1 MAESKKDILKMAM
14 IFTQE
19 GRWDKAISEYKK
31 LLTLDPTD
39 YNIHNML
46 GDVFAKKEDDTLAY
60 ESYITSAEAYAKQG
74 LADKASVIYK
84 KIGKLNIDKLS
95 ETDRQKA
102 MLIKRNSVAEKFIED
117 GQVDKAIGEY
127 KEILKINPANFDTY
141 QKLGEL
147 FSQTGDQKEALNY
160 YRKIVDVYFKNRL
173 YKKALPIYQK
183 ILELQPDSIVTREKI
198 AEIYEREE
206 NESEAKREY
215 LNLAEYYWSQHDIEK
230 TDYFAQ
236 KAIDFKSIEAHY
248 FKGVTLLEKKD
259 YAEAKKELEMLL
271 KFKANHTA
279 ALFSL
284 AEINMETG
292 QVDEA
297 IKTLEK
303 AAKADPDN
311 TDGFLLLGEVLTK
324 KGMKKEASLKYLM
337 AINTFARKNEK
348 EKAEMLALKVLE
360 QDPDN
365 IDLLLKI
372 AELASQ
378 TGKKKDAADAYI
390 KISDIY
396 NKEGNT
402 EKAQENYKLAQEMD
416 PAHPKIVAAAK
427 NLGAAQVKKYEAK
440 PDRMPTFAADEDVI
454 EQPPQ
459 KNEPAKQD
467 IFSRPAPKIQMGY
480 FNDAFEQAPAA
491 KGSNPFLRPEPVSQP
506 EHIIEL
512 SELGDMLVD
521 KPVKAD
527 TIKQDVIPKKDAVP
541 EARQQEFGQQTRED
555 VPSLIAMADSLVLSG
570 SFDEAIEMYQKGLS
584 LDPGNASIKDK
595 LNRAYSRYA
604 GVPLPDPAEK
614 RKAEEA
620 AARKAQEE
628 ERRKNEEE
636 DKRKR
641 LETAK
646 LKAEQENKKKEEQ
659 AKEAQLNEART
670 KEAADREL
678 QAKEAQ
684 RKKEEEQAGKR
695 QNEEKR
701 KREEELSK
709 KRAEEKKKAP
719 APEPEEIIEEPEIS
733 DDFAT
738 VTTAEIFMK
747 QGLLTEAE
755 KILKR
760 ILTKDTENMEAK
772 IRLDELKKL
781 MADMQQEETKPEK
794 EPDKG
799 PKGSK
804 VSYI

>member
-1 MAESKKDILKMAM
+1 
-14 IFTQE
+14 
-19 GRWDKAISEYKK
+19 
-31 LLTLDPTD
+31 
-39 YNIHNML
+39 
-46 GDVFAKKEDDTLAY
+46 
-60 ESYITSAEAYAKQG
+60 
-74 LADKASVIYK
+74 
-84 KIGKLNIDKLS
+84 
-95 ETDRQKA
+95 
-102 MLIKRNSVAEKFIED
+102 
-117 GQVDKAIGEY
+117 
-127 KEILKINPANFDTY
+127 
-141 QKLGEL
+141 
-147 FSQTGDQKEALNY
+147 
-160 YRKIVDVYFKNRL
+160 
-173 YKKALPIYQK
+173 
-183 ILELQPDSIVTREKI
+183 
-198 AEIYEREE
+198 
-206 NESEAKREY
+206 
-215 LNLAEYYWSQHDIEK
+215 
-230 TDYFAQ
+230 
-236 KAIDFKSIEAHY
+236 
-248 FKGVTLLEKKD
+248 
-259 YAEAKKELEMLL
+259 
-271 KFKANHTA
+271 
-279 ALFSL
+279 
-284 AEINMETG
+284 
-292 QVDEA
+292 
-297 IKTLEK
+297 
-303 AAKADPDN
+303 
-311 TDGFLLLGEVLTK
+311 
-324 KGMKKEASLKYLM
+324 
-337 AINTFARKNEK
+337 
-348 EKAEMLALKVLE
+348 
-360 QDPDN
+360 
-365 IDLLLKI
+365 
-372 AELASQ
+372 
-378 TGKKKDAADAYI
+378 
-390 KISDIY
+390 
-396 NKEGNT
+396 
-402 EKAQENYKLAQEMD
+402 
-416 PAHPKIVAAAK
+416 
-427 NLGAAQVKKYEAK
+427 
-440 PDRMPTFAADEDVI
+440 
-454 EQPPQ
+454 
-459 KNEPAKQD
+459 
-467 IFSRPAPKIQMGY
+467 MGY